1 MEPTA
6 GKAFTL
12 ELRGLDES
20 HILGRSQVFFIVVSA
35 DCGGSV
41 CRHERNCSNLVG
53 KGKLSALTK
62 YLVNVVNML
71 GRWYTVGTL
80 EL

>member
-1 MEPTA
+1 MEATA

-35 DCGGSV
+35 VCGG
-41 CRHERNCSNLVG
+41 L
-53 KGKLSALTK
+53 LQ
-62 YLVNVVNML
+62 
-71 GRWYTVGTL
+71 
-80 EL
+80 